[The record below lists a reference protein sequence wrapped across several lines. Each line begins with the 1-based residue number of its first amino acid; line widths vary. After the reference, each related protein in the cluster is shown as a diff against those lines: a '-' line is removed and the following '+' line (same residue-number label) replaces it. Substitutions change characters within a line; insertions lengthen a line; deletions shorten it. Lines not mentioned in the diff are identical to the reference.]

1 MKYNYFKI
9 GLNIIL
15 EPIKCLLD
23 TSEVNDNSLENNLQE
38 LEEQA
43 DDIDPINQLEL
54 FRSNCGDIILSDIIR
69 IPDLTAILYVVCEND
84 IYGPYKRKIK
94 YNNKVRNWYFMMD
107 GEKWYF
113 RKKHEQ
119 LYLGKDYAEEYSPYN
134 I

>member
-84 IYGPYKRKIK
+84 IYGPY
-94 YNNKVRNWYFMMD
+94 
-107 GEKWYF
+107 
-113 RKKHEQ
+113 
-119 LYLGKDYAEEYSPYN
+119 
-134 I
+134 